1 MIKKIASFVFM
12 FGLSA
17 ALIVFPLV
25 SFLSDVGAQNELLDS
40 GYHLITLSLEHG
52 YLPGVVV
59 GGVSLLLF
67 SVGAVVFQWQ
77 PRLHHK
83 FFVPA
88 SVALAVL
95 GLALV
100 VLGAITARVYWFDTI
115 AEQGY
120 TQCDERQLLGVSR
133 MHRSLWVKEPE
144 LCTNPQI
151 ARILRYANRE
161 ELEQVHRLLESQEAT
176 P

>member
-1 MIKKIASFVFM
+1 MIKKIASFVFI

-83 FFVPA
+83 FFVPPSITLA
-88 SVALAVL
+88 SLA
-95 GLALV
+95 LALV
-100 VLGAITARVYWFDTI
+100 VLVA
-115 AEQGY
+115 
-120 TQCDERQLLGVSR
+120 
-133 MHRSLWVKEPE
+133 
-144 LCTNPQI
+144 TNTK
-151 ARILRYANRE
+151 
-161 ELEQVHRLLESQEAT
+161 V
-176 P
+176 

>member
-25 SFLSDVGAQNELLDS
+25 PFLSDVGAQNELLDS

-100 VLGAITARVYWFDTI
+100 VLGRSEEHTS
-115 AEQGY
+115 ELQ
-120 TQCDERQLLGVSR
+120 SR
-133 MHRSLWVKEPE
+133 GHL
-144 LCTNPQI
+144 
-151 ARILRYANRE
+151 
-161 ELEQVHRLLESQEAT
+161 
-176 P
+176 